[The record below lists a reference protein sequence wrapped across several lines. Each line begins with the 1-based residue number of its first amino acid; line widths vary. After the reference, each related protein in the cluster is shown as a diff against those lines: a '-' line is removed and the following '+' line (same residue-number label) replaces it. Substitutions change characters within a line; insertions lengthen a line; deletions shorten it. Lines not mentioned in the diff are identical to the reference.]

1 MILKCLIKGK
11 ILENRWKMAVLG
23 DSGVSA
29 AVSFQLDIVQ
39 TYDFSYQMRT
49 LELL

>member
-11 ILENRWKMAVLG
+11 MLENRWKMAVLG
-23 DSGVSA
+23 SSA
-29 AVSFQLDIVQ
+29 AFSSQFDIVQ